1 MPTFLRRQVILQCQK
16 VNSSIKLL
24 HIFWKLLSILNISTV
39 FPAQLR
45 NVMWLNDQAN
55 SFLRGSTKI
64 EKYLRY
70 HLEKYVSWII
80 KQMLR
85 LWLLIQAKFN
95 NRRRIICFNILETNL
110 SYGLWNNKRNY
121 RKWKKKSYA
130 RNFQKTKKNKKKV
143 ITFFRNDAYKSI
155 FNERFLYLLM
165 LANGPYSFWQLT
177 LFDKPKCHQLFP
189 LNLIKIMQLILCA
202 F

>member
-55 SFLRGSTKI
+55 SFLRGSTKT
-64 EKYLRY
+64 
-70 HLEKYVSWII
+70 EKYVSWII

-110 SYGLWNNKRNY
+110 SYGLWNNKRNC
-121 RKWKKKSYA
+121 RKWKKKLYA
-130 RNFQKTKKNKKKV
+130 RNFQKKK
-143 ITFFRNDAYKSI
+143 
-155 FNERFLYLLM
+155 
-165 LANGPYSFWQLT
+165 W
-177 LFDKPKCHQLFP
+177 
-189 LNLIKIMQLILCA
+189 
-202 F
+202 